1 MEFLKRTTK
10 CVAMAWLL
18 AGFVLL
24 EATRAQAQIPGLP
37 GLTKSSAPAKAE
49 TTDKPTAAPTKDN
62 PEATVATTSGPISIE
77 KPVDDAAVKR
87 KTLEELLPL
96 FPNVRRVKVSV
107 SNGYVTLDGHV
118 KDEDVRDDVTD
129 FTRRLEGVRIVLN
142 LMKTDAQVLTAAE
155 LAANVLR
162 EIGQAVARKWL
173 LVVLAVA
180 IALLALAV
188 ARVFGA
194 HAETLLAPFIENVLL
209 RSVVGS
215 LLSSFLIIGGLMISL
230 WMLDLSH
237 AVLSILGLAGVF
249 GLAVGFAFR
258 DITENFIAS
267 ILLGV
272 RRPFRVG
279 DYVQV
284 ADQAGVVSSLN
295 TRATVLVTL
304 EGKHVRIPNNIIYK
318 EIMINS
324 SASASTRGNFDVIVP
339 YEVSTAAAQ
348 EAINRAL
355 REQDGVLTDPPPRA
369 LVEALET
376 NGVRL
381 RAYFWTSTEGV
392 DGLKLLS
399 DLKMRVKVTLQTAGI
414 APPPMGVVVSV
425 AGRVPVDVTE
435 LENHVR
441 TDTVLRPGAVVTV
454 EQAEA
459 NLRHDARASVRASV
473 APSNGHQTPMEH
485 ALSQAESRVS
495 DEGQNLIQNDKPDGE
510 S

>member
-1 MEFLKRTTK
+1 LVTL
-10 CVAMAWLL
+10 V
-18 AGFVLL
+18 GIS
-24 EATRAQAQIPGLP
+24 AQAQIPGLP
-37 GLTKSSAPAKAE
+37 GLTKPPAPAKGE
-49 TTDKPTAAPTKDN
+49 SSKDKPSAAPTKDN
-62 PEATVATTSGPISIE
+62 PEATVATTSGPISVE
-77 KPVDDAAVKR
+77 KPVDDAAVK
-87 KTLEELLPL
+87 KTLEELLPR
-96 FPNVRRVKVSV
+96 FPNVRRVKISV
-107 SNGYVTLDGHV
+107 SHGYVTLDGHV

-142 LMKTDAQVLTAAE
+142 LMKTDAQVLTASE

-162 EIGQAVARKWL
+162 EIGQTAAKKWL
-173 LVVLAVA
+173 LVVLAIA

-194 HAETLLAPFIENVLL
+194 HSETLLSPFIENVLL

-215 LLSSFLIIGGLMISL
+215 LVSSCLVVGGLLVGL
-230 WMLDLSH
+230 WMLNLSH

-279 DYVQV
+279 DFIQV
-284 ADQAGVVSSLN
+284 AGQAGVVRSLN

-318 EIMINS
+318 EIMTNS
-324 SASASTRGNFDVIVP
+324 SASASTRGSFDVIIP

-355 REQDGVLTDPPPRA
+355 REQEEVLADPPPRA

-376 NGVRL
+376 TGVRL
-381 RAYFWTSTEGV
+381 RTYFWTPTQGV

-399 DLKMRVKVTLQTAGI
+399 DLKLRVKVALQQVGI

-425 AGRVPVDVTE
+425 AGRLPVDVTE
-435 LENHVR
+435 VEGHVR
-441 TDTVLRPGAVVTV
+441 AETVLRPGAIVTA

-459 NLRHDARASVRASV
+459 NLRHDTKAADRAAV
-473 APSNGHQTPMEH
+473 APTNGQQTPIEH
-485 ALSQAESRVS
+485 ALSQAEGRVS
-495 DEGQNLIQNDKPDGE
+495 DEGENLIQDRDTFRHDTPTE
-510 S
+510 

>member
-1 MEFLKRTTK
+1 MKSSRRTTRFPGIG
-10 CVAMAWLL
+10 W
-18 AGFVLL
+18 VLVCGL
-24 EATRAQAQIPGLP
+24 IVLDGGAVRAQIPGLP
-37 GLTKSSAPAKAE
+37 GLTTPSAPAKADAR
-49 TTDKPTAAPTKDN
+49 DKPTKDN
-62 PEATVATTSGPISIE
+62 PEAKLATTSGPISVE

-87 KTLEELLPL
+87 TLEQLLPR
-96 FPNVRRVKVSV
+96 FPGVRKVKVSV
-107 SNGYVTLDGHV
+107 SNGYVTLEGHV
-118 KDEDVRDDVTD
+118 EDDDVIDDVTD
-129 FTRRLEGVRIVLN
+129 FTKRVEGVRIVLN
-142 LMKTDAQVLTAAE
+142 LMKTDAEVLSAHQ
-155 LAANVLR
+155 LALKVLR
-162 EIGQAVARKWL
+162 EIGQAVARKWVL
-173 LVVLAVA
+173 ALLAVA
-180 IALLALAV
+180 IALLALGL

-194 HAETLLAPFIENVLL
+194 HAEALLAPFIENVLL

-215 LLSSFLIIGGLMISL
+215 LMSSFLIVGGLTLGL
-230 WMLDLSH
+230 WILDLTH
-237 AVLSILGLAGVF
+237 AVLSILGLAGVV

-272 RRPFRVG
+272 RRPFRIG

-284 ADQAGVVSSLN
+284 ASQSGVVKSLN

-304 EGKHVRIPNNIIYK
+304 EGNHVRIPNNIIYK

-355 REQDGVLTDPPPRA
+355 REQEGILTDPPPRA

-381 RAYFWTSTEGV
+381 RAYFWTSTQGV

-399 DLKMRVKVTLQTAGI
+399 DLKMRVKVSLQQAGI
-414 APPPMGVVVSV
+414 APPPMGVVVSM

-459 NLRHDARASVRASV
+459 NLRHDAKAAVRASV

-495 DEGQNLIQNDKPDGE
+495 DEGQNLIQNDEPDGE